1 MNEVHTDYLQVI
13 ARTGLAMKI
22 PDEMSFEN
30 AVGLSVATIS
40 NGQGLYQQLQLPLP
54 TDPATK
60 PFPVLI
66 FGGST
71 TMGTIAIQ
79 FAKL

>member
-1 MNEVHTDYLQVI
+1 
-13 ARTGLAMKI
+13 MKI
-22 PDEMSFEN
+22 PDEMSFEK

-54 TDPATK
+54 TDPTAK
-60 PFPVLI
+60 PFPVFI